1 MDPVHRTV
9 TPDPG
14 NPAGLDYAAFL
25 RDTLA
30 TQPHNL
36 AAYVLTRSD
45 GSQPPEQ
52 VWLKKAGPHLGA
64 WRATLLGAVARLV
77 RLEALRPVPNPGG
90 RAAIH
95 TEARRLAALHARGL
109 RVPAVLAV
117 QDDALLLRH
126 LGEPGAP
133 TKSLADELYDAA
145 RDQPAQVLPLWQQ
158 GLEAVGLV
166 HDAGACL
173 SQAFARNLV
182 RCPDG
187 VVGYVDFEDDP
198 EAALPLLQCQVR
210 DLMCYAHSSGLY
222 LQETGHLAQARD
234 AWQAWLAQRP
244 EALQAQLRTGVARMG
259 WMRRL
264 PQDRSLGRDLL
275 RARVAYDLMH

>member
-9 TPDPG
+9 TPGPG

-275 RARVAYDLMH
+275 RARVAYDLMN

>member
-1 MDPVHRTV
+1 MDQELRTV
-9 TPDPG
+9 T
-14 NPAGLDYAAFL
+14 AGPQGVDYAAFL
-25 RDTLA
+25 RDTQA
-30 TQPHNL
+30 TQSYDVR
-36 AAYVLTRSD
+36 AYLLVRSD
-45 GSQPPEQ
+45 SSQPPEQ
-52 VWLKKAGPHLGA
+52 VWLKKAGPRLGA
-64 WRATLLGAVARLV
+64 WRATLLGAVASLA
-77 RLEALRPVPNPGG
+77 RLEALRPVPKPGASAG
-90 RAAIH
+90 IR
-95 TEARRLAALHARGL
+95 TEARRLATLHARGL

-126 LGEPGAP
+126 LGTPGAP

-158 GLEAVGLV
+158 GLQAVGLV

>member
-275 RARVAYDLMH
+275 RARVAYDLMN

>member
-145 RDQPAQVLPLWQQ
+145 RDVGGEGSTPVRVLCSHHRCKPPSTTRPARKK
-158 GLEAVGLV
+158 AT
-166 HDAGACL
+166 
-173 SQAFARNLV
+173 S
-182 RCPDG
+182 
-187 VVGYVDFEDDP
+187 
-198 EAALPLLQCQVR
+198 
-210 DLMCYAHSSGLY
+210 
-222 LQETGHLAQARD
+222 
-234 AWQAWLAQRP
+234 RP
-244 EALQAQLRTGVARMG
+244 S
-259 WMRRL
+259 RRIR
-264 PQDRSLGRDLL
+264 RSWYFL
-275 RARVAYDLMH
+275 

>member
-9 TPDPG
+9 TPNPG

-275 RARVAYDLMH
+275 RARVAYDLMN

>member
-9 TPDPG
+9 TPGPG

-52 VWLKKAGPHLGA
+52 VWLKKAGPRLNA

-145 RDQPAQVLPLWQQ
+145 RDQPAQVLPLWRQ

-244 EALQAQLRTGVARMG
+244 ETLQAQLRTGVARMG

-275 RARVAYDLMH
+275 RARVAYDLMN

>member
-126 LGEPGAP
+126 LGTPGAP

-145 RDQPAQVLPLWQQ
+145 RDQPAQVLPL
-158 GLEAVGLV
+158 A
-166 HDAGACL
+166 AGAG
-173 SQAFARNLV
+173 SRGPGAR
-182 RCPDG
+182 C
-187 VVGYVDFEDDP
+187 
-198 EAALPLLQCQVR
+198 
-210 DLMCYAHSSGLY
+210 
-222 LQETGHLAQARD
+222 
-234 AWQAWLAQRP
+234 
-244 EALQAQLRTGVARMG
+244 
-259 WMRRL
+259 RRL
-264 PQDRSLGRDLL
+264 PEPGLCPQPGALP
-275 RARVAYDLMH
+275 

>member
-109 RVPAVLAV
+109 RVPTVLAV

-244 EALQAQLRTGVARMG
+244 EALQTQLRTGVARMG

-275 RARVAYDLMH
+275 RARVAYDLMN

>member
-126 LGEPGAP
+126 LGTPGAP

-158 GLEAVGLV
+158 GLHAVGLV
-166 HDAGACL
+166 HDAGACQ

-222 LQETGHLAQARD
+222 LQETGHLAQARGV
-234 AWQAWLAQRP
+234 WRAWLAERP
-244 EALQAQLRTGVARMG
+244 ADLQTQLGVGVARMG

-275 RARVAYDLMH
+275 RARVAYDLMN

>member
-9 TPDPG
+9 TPGPE
-14 NPAGLDYAAFL
+14 GLDYAFFL
-25 RDTLA
+25 RESLL
-30 TQPHNL
+30 TQSHAL
-36 AAYVLTRSD
+36 AAYVLVRGD

-52 VWLKKAGPHLGA
+52 VWLKKAGPRLGA
-64 WRATLLGAVARLV
+64 WRTTLLGAVASLV

-90 RAAIH
+90 SAAIH

-126 LGEPGAP
+126 LGTPGAP

-158 GLEAVGLV
+158 GLHAVGLV

-222 LQETGHLAQARD
+222 LQETGHLAQARN
-234 AWQAWLAQRP
+234 AWQAWLAERP
-244 EALQAQLRTGVARMG
+244 AELQAQLRTGVARMG

>member
-109 RVPAVLAV
+109 RVPTVLAV

-275 RARVAYDLMH
+275 RARVAYDLMN

>member
-158 GLEAVGLV
+158 GLHAVGLV

-275 RARVAYDLMH
+275 RARVAYDLMN